1 MNPLFLLLL
10 AGGASATAV
19 GGYVAYDRY
28 QEAQK
33 ATVQAPATAET
44 PQVVEQE
51 VASVEPTAAPELT
64 PDVETK
70 PEETEVVVEP
80 LEVPTFDLVRVEK
93 NGDAVIAG
101 QAVPN
106 AQVFLEN
113 NGEVVGTTTADAT
126 GAFVIIPDK
135 PFSGPNNEIQI
146 RAKLEGRESVS
157 SNQVV
162 AVAVDGEK
170 TPLVAVVEQGKPV
183 NIVQQPE
190 PEVQA
195 TEVAKAPEVSEPVEV
210 PEPEPIV
217 EIAENPEPLP
227 ETEVAVVQQE
237 DAVAPEPELEVAAL
251 PEPEPEPIAD
261 DPQPATTPEPPK
273 QVEAPAVTLI
283 ESQPELVVDAVE
295 TEDEAIFIAGSGEPN
310 QIVRVYVNDQ
320 LLGDTKSGAD
330 GRWLLQETKKLEPGE
345 YNVRADLLQS
355 TGGVDARAAVPFVV
369 SETERTRLVSLDPNQ
384 GQRVI
389 IRKNDNLW
397 TISQRLY
404 GDGRR
409 FTAIYQRNSDQIR
422 DPNLIYPGQVFELP
436 KDQLAPLQ
444 GPPGIEKEG

>member
-190 PEVQA
+190 PEVSPAPNEAAHLTPGHAFPLRDPTPRRMGLPGRGPLQA
-195 TEVAKAPEVSEPVEV
+195 QKRLS
-210 PEPEPIV
+210 
-217 EIAENPEPLP
+217 
-227 ETEVAVVQQE
+227 
-237 DAVAPEPELEVAAL
+237 
-251 PEPEPEPIAD
+251 
-261 DPQPATTPEPPK
+261 
-273 QVEAPAVTLI
+273 
-283 ESQPELVVDAVE
+283 
-295 TEDEAIFIAGSGEPN
+295 AG
-310 QIVRVYVNDQ
+310 R
-320 LLGDTKSGAD
+320 
-330 GRWLLQETKKLEPGE
+330 
-345 YNVRADLLQS
+345 
-355 TGGVDARAAVPFVV
+355 
-369 SETERTRLVSLDPNQ
+369 
-384 GQRVI
+384 
-389 IRKNDNLW
+389 
-397 TISQRLY
+397 
-404 GDGRR
+404 
-409 FTAIYQRNSDQIR
+409 QIR
-422 DPNLIYPGQVFELP
+422 YQPDLQFFPYPRPQQRKRRGSLRRLFRFLFRH
-436 KDQLAPLQ
+436 D
-444 GPPGIEKEG
+444 